1 MLYLDNVH
9 NGLVEDVRRTGNTA
23 LEVGVGNAVEAAEDG
38 VGMGVDGVNEMN
50 DVNMDTNV
58 VGFNEHYFFN

>member
-9 NGLVEDVRRTGNTA
+9 NGLVEDVQRAGNA
-23 LEVGVGNAVEAAEDG
+23 AGEVGAGTTVQAAGG
-38 VGMGVDGVNEMN
+38 VGMVVDEVNEMN
-50 DVNMDTNV
+50 DVNMDANV